1 MPLHYGSTDESEVLF
16 QDYSDVYPHLF
27 RDEET
32 LTPRGE
38 SVALFLEGVNFD
50 SLLENEDLAPLAES
64 RVDESETDEDGEP
77 VEIVEMEGEIVAAAI
92 DEDDL
97 GGMFEHFV
105 ENELAEDDSFSGRLR
120 LRAVMDA
127 FGIDEAR
134 KGSRRGWFKGQPREV
149 RNRMLGA
156 MIAKGAIKKKAKTPT
171 KDGVSHYTKAGG
183 YAEGRGT
190 LRKNLAPAAA
200 LRFPEKFGKITQD
213 DAKSG
218 GFGSRN
224 VWAAFKLK
232 NRKAAGKVTSGG
244 GGARVSGG
252 KRFKSKA
259 EKAALGKAALMR
271 LNKGT
276 ATKIAAA
283 NKNKAKKV
291 AAAISRK
298 GGKFVAKGTG
308 SKRAVSQAKAGGFNS
323 VAQMRAKGTVGDS
336 VEHAYASNLLGETD
350 TPDSLEE
357 SESNVLSRMG
367 NSVLGARSIT
377 ETAVRR
383 LGTETLHG

>member
-32 LTPRGE
+32 LTPLGE
-38 SVALFLEGVNFD
+38 SVALFLEDVNFD

-64 RVDESETDEDGEP
+64 RLDESETDEDGEP
-77 VEIVEMEGEIVAAAI
+77 VEIIEMDGEVVAAAI

-97 GGMFEHFV
+97 GGMFDNFV

-120 LRAVMDA
+120 YRAVMDA
-127 FGIDEAR
+127 LGIDEAR
-134 KGSRRGWFKGQPREV
+134 RAPFKKGSFRGLARSGPDGRDRV
-149 RNRMLGA
+149 NRMLGA
-156 MIAKGAIKKKAKTPT
+156 MIAKGVIRKTA
-171 KDGVSHYTKAGG
+171 KAGSG
-183 YAEGRGT
+183 YKGGDYQRSGGYPVGKGKDT
-190 LRKNLAPAAA
+190 DRTRKASSLVTGKTGKISQKDAKNAGFGHRDTRWARFKLSRASKGASNLA
-200 LRFPEKFGKITQD
+200 
-213 DAKSG
+213 KSKVSTKTIG
-218 GFGSRN
+218 G
-224 VWAAFKLK
+224 VKLK
-232 NRKAAGKVTSGG
+232 STVQK
-244 GGARVSGG
+244 
-252 KRFKSKA
+252 
-259 EKAALGKAALMR
+259 L
-271 LNKGT
+271 
-276 ATKIAAA
+276 AAA